1 MIYATSDIH
10 GYPLDSFF
18 RLLDSAGFSDNDTL
32 FVLGDVIDRNGD
44 GGIAMLRWIM
54 NTPNVRF
61 LLGNHEKM
69 LLSCA
74 FLYDGIDDG
83 TETELLDPDRL
94 HSLMR
99 WMRNGCEPTMNSL
112 QALKDNEPELLNS
125 LLEFLEN
132 APLYI
137 KVSVCGRDFILVH
150 SGFENFSLERELT
163 DYEPD
168 ELLWYRPHAHERFF
182 PNIMTVLGHTPTGY
196 RFGEAG
202 KMFLTDT
209 WVDID
214 VGAASGK
221 APMLLR
227 LDDMKAFYWPPDC
240 QQLRP

>member
-1 MIYATSDIH
+1 MIYTTSDIH
-10 GYPLDSFF
+10 GYPLDSFLQ
-18 RLLDSAGFSDNDTL
+18 LLDSAGFGSTDTL
-32 FVLGDVIDRNGD
+32 YILGDVIDRNGD

-54 NTPNVRF
+54 DTPNIRF

-83 TETELLDPDRL
+83 TETELMDPDRL
-94 HSLMR
+94 HALML

-112 QALKDNEPELLNS
+112 QILKEKDPEALRS
-125 LLEFLEN
+125 LYTFLEN
-132 APLYI
+132 APLYM
-137 KVSVCGRDFILVH
+137 KVSTCGRDFVLVH
-150 SGFENFSLERELT
+150 SGFENFSPERELSG
-163 DYEPD
+163 YEPD
-168 ELLWYRPHAHERFF
+168 ELLWYRPRADERFF
-182 PNIMTVLGHTPTGY
+182 PNVMTVLGHTPTGY

-227 LDDMKAFYWPPDC
+227 LDDMKPFYWPPAC
-240 QQLRP
+240 T